1 MEATF
6 AQAVFFSKCKKQV
19 LPHKHVNCQKWDHC
33 HCSLKLIIPI
43 EQQMTQLKVRMDVRM
58 FCYKAFGTK
67 VSCTVV
73 VDYVSR
79 AMVIG
84 GFVQQAQNSV
94 GS

>member
-1 MEATF
+1 
-6 AQAVFFSKCKKQV
+6 
-19 LPHKHVNCQKWDHC
+19 
-33 HCSLKLIIPI
+33 
-43 EQQMTQLKVRMDVRM
+43 MTQLKARMDVRM